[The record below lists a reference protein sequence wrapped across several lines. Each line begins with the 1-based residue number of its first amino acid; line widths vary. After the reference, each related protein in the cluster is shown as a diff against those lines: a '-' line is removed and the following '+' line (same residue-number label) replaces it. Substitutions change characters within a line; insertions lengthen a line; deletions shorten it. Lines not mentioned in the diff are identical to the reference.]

1 MNRKNNISNGQQF
14 EDEVDIEDEV
24 VWYE

>member
-1 MNRKNNISNGQQF
+1 MNKKNNISNGQQF